1 MHLTNNNKCIL
12 RDNKNFRIPLGVN
25 LNVKKGELIAVV
37 GPVAC
42 GKTTLL
48 MTILRELE
56 HSGTLNINGKVG
68 FSSQVPWIF
77 NGETLF

>member
-1 MHLTNNNKCIL
+1 M
-12 RDNKNFRIPLGVN
+12 RDNKKFKIPLGVN

-56 HSGTLNINGKVG
+56 HRGTLNINGKVG

-77 NGETLF
+77 NGEISGQVEGGMFG